1 MVSAT
6 QGTVNLTWEES
17 VDADFDYF
25 SVYRSDNPDALGS
38 LVGTTTGIEFVE
50 ENVPNGDWYYQ
61 ISATDFN
68 GNEGDYTVA
77 SIVVGIG
84 DDNNLPNEFSLEQNY
99 PNPFN
104 PSTSI
109 EFALPQTVDVSL
121 KIYNIRGQLVKT
133 LVDGSKS
140 AGRYSLTWDGTD
152 NFGSRV
158 ASGTYIYSIKAGEFV
173 NNKKMVL
180 LK

>member
-1 MVSAT
+1 
-6 QGTVNLTWEES
+6 
-17 VDADFDYF
+17 
-25 SVYRSDNPDALGS
+25 
-38 LVGTTTGIEFVE
+38 
-50 ENVPNGDWYYQ
+50 
-61 ISATDFN
+61 
-68 GNEGDYTVA
+68 
-77 SIVVGIG
+77 
-84 DDNNLPNEFSLEQNY
+84 NY

-133 LVDGSKS
+133 LVDGSKA